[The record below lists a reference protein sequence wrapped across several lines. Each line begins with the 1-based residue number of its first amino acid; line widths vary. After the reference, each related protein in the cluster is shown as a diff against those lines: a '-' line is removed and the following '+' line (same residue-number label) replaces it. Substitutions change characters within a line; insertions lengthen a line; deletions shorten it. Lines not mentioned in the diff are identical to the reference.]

1 MSLRSKLGFM
11 RRSPSSEELTGTR
24 TTASERNAAVSPLFK
39 PSQSSHP
46 APARISEAE
55 KQARLE
61 DWRAR
66 KAAQQQEMEAVRQEA
81 AELERRQY
89 RSAVGT
95 LQYFSA
101 ASGAAKRRSAIRK
114 RKDSALR
121 IGAEITAK
129 YMPQLLAKYRASHA
143 CDDYGRENIDT
154 KKWADDKRYF
164 VTSVM
169 ADRLPHED
177 IREFFDDLSAELD
190 AAVEKANSEDSS
202 LAQVDR
208 LSGYEFETHC
218 AEILRKQ
225 GWIAAPTQKSGDQG
239 VDVIATKGH
248 IVAAIQCKLYKT
260 KKVGN
265 DAVQQI
271 NAGREF
277 VRANRAV
284 VVATIDYT
292 QSARELAAKTG
303 VHLLQLSQL
312 QSLYEILSEE
322 LPR

>member
-1 MSLRSKLGFM
+1 M
-11 RRSPSSEELTGTR
+11 
-24 TTASERNAAVSPLFK
+24 SPLLT

-46 APARISEAE
+46 EPARISEAE

-66 KAAQQQEMEAVRQEA
+66 KAAQQQERERARQEA
-81 AELERRQY
+81 AAIESRQY
-89 RSAVGT
+89 HSAVGT

-101 ASGAAKRRSAIRK
+101 ASDAAKRRSAICK
-114 RKDSALR
+114 RRDSALR
-121 IGAEITAK
+121 IGADSTAK

-154 KKWADDKRYF
+154 KKWDDDKRYF
-164 VTSVM
+164 ITSVM
-169 ADRLPHED
+169 ADRLPQGD
-177 IREFFDDLSAELD
+177 LVEFFDDLSANLN
-190 AAVEKANSEDSS
+190 AAVHKANSEDSS
-202 LAQVDR
+202 LAHVDH
-208 LSGYEFETHC
+208 LNGYEFETHC

-225 GWIAAPTQKSGDQG
+225 GWTAAPTQKSGDQG
-239 VDVIATKGH
+239 VDVIATKGP

-265 DAVQQI
+265 DAVQQV

-277 VRANRAV
+277 VRANHAV

-312 QSLYEILSEE
+312 ESLYEILSAKS
-322 LPR
+322 PR